1 MYIHEYPNWT
11 DFTWQDA
18 PIAVLLDQVT
28 REQGKLQGR
37 LSLIGFRDKL
47 NGMAES
53 LAGDITYSSEI
64 EGIRLNH
71 DEVRSSV
78 ARRLGLETQ
87 HFVPSSHYVDG
98 LVAVMVNAMENSEQP
113 LTKEILCGWQTAF
126 FPLAYSEGQRIE
138 VGKYRTHG
146 ERVVSGGYLG
156 RERVHYV
163 APAPERVEAEMEAFI
178 DWFNAEQTLSPVIKS
193 AIAHF
198 RFVTIHPFE
207 DGNGRLSRILGDIIL
222 ARAEQSHFRFYTIS
236 TEINRDKR
244 HYYEVLERTQR
255 GKSDLTDWI
264 VWYLQTLL
272 RAVRTSNQLISS
284 ILNKSVFWLQFTDT
298 TFSERERKVLNSYL
312 DGYEAKIT
320 TKKWAELGNCSRDSA
335 ARDIDDLICKGVL
348 AVDVPDA
355 KRPSYSIVYRRDIPN
370 LENHFTEVAIKEQD
384 GRRYLT
390 GLYSKCL
397 PLSEQ
402 ISELD
407 AERFT
412 KGELPLRHL
421 LMKYCAYLLEE

>member
-1 MYIHEYPNWT
+1 MYIHEHSNWT
-11 DFTWQDA
+11 DFTWQDP
-18 PIAVLLDQVT
+18 PIALLLDKVT

-37 LSLIGFRDKL
+37 LSLIGFQDKL

-53 LAGDITYSSEI
+53 LAGDIIYSSEI
-64 EGIRLNH
+64 EGIRLNL

-78 ARRLGLETQ
+78 ARRLGLEAA

-98 LVAVMVNAMENSEQP
+98 LVSVMVNAMEHSEQP
-113 LTKEILCGWQTAF
+113 ITKELLCSWQTAF
-126 FPLAYSEGQRIE
+126 FPLAHSEGQRIE

-156 RERVHYV
+156 RERVHYG
-163 APAPERVEAEMEAFI
+163 APEPERVEAEMESFI
-178 DWFNAEQTLSPVIKS
+178 DWFNAEQALSPVIKS

-198 RFVTIHPFE
+198 RFVSIHPFE

-298 TFSERERKVLNSYL
+298 LFSERERKVLNRFL

-320 TKKWAELGNCSRDSA
+320 TKKWAELGNCSRDTA
-335 ARDIDDLICKGVL
+335 GRDIDDLVEKGIL
-348 AVDVPDA
+348 AVDIKDS
-355 KRPSYSIVYRRDIPN
+355 KRPSYSIVYRRDVIEP
-370 LENHFTEVAIKEQD
+370 EKRFTEVAIKEQE
-384 GRRYLT
+384 GRLYLT
-390 GLYSKCL
+390 GLYSKCI
-397 PLSEQ
+397 PVNEQ
-402 ISELD
+402 VNQLD
-407 AERFT
+407 AERFM

-421 LMKYCAYLLEE
+421 LLKYCAYLLEE